1 MNKLIQIAMAGILLV
16 SSTNMSLAKDWW
28 QDSFIKEGSGICEGN
43 DSIRTFSATKMEGWE
58 TSCKITKQQKIK
70 DIDAIVLD
78 YECGGNDLDPEITKP
93 RELVVKLQ
101 DGIRIFPGGAK
112 FQYCASINPYL
123 LPQSTPKSADCPIDR
138 SLMQSDTRDD
148 GTYQVLQFTEG
159 YLQGRATLTGY
170 KNNEA
175 IWTTRP
181 NNMCSNGSV
190 ICRLSFRTRAGEEYE
205 EAFQPLMV
213 NSRPWA
219 VFAEL
224 RQTLYMKERDATYY
238 RKAYGGI
245 EVDFLNGYKPADDEM
260 ILPENVYKFSGCSAA
275 ETRAE

>member
-1 MNKLIQIAMAGILLV
+1 MIKPYIFTAMIVGFFYSSGNCKAGE
-16 SSTNMSLAKDWW
+16 WW
-28 QDSFIKEGSGICEGN
+28 QDTFIKEGSGICEDN

-58 TSCKITKQQKIK
+58 TSCKITKQQNIK
-70 DIDAIVLD
+70 DIDAIILD
-78 YECGGNDLDPEITKP
+78 YECGGNDMNPEITKP
-93 RELVVKLQ
+93 RELVVKEP

-112 FQYCASINPYL
+112 FQYCASINRYL
-123 LPQSTPKSADCPIDR
+123 LPQSTPKFDDCPIDR

-148 GTYQVLQFTEG
+148 GTYQVLQFTDG